1 MKKHIVIGV
10 TGGIA
15 CYKALDVISKLKK
28 QDMAITVI
36 MTGNAAKFVAPLSFQ
51 IISQNTVI
59 TDMFETPDTWEV
71 EHISLAKKADLFVV
85 VPATANCIGKIA
97 GGICDDMLTTTIMAT
112 RKPVLFV
119 PAMNTAMYENPIFQT
134 NVKNLKKLGYHFME
148 PVSGILA
155 CGDSGTGKLPEP
167 DAIVATI
174 MELLAV
180 TAQKKDLA
188 DKNIL
193 ITAGPTA
200 ESIDPVRYITNHSS
214 GKMGF
219 ALAEVAYERGADVT
233 LVAGPV
239 SLSCDSGIRRIDVR
253 TTAEMSAAVHDAF
266 AKADALIM
274 AAAPADYRVAV
285 PAREKIKKTDDALT
299 LTFVE
304 NEDILAS
311 IGRIKGSKKLIGF
324 AAETS
329 ELIAHAEKKIARKN
343 LDFIIANDVTQE
355 GAGFSGDTNIIT
367 VIKADGTVSQY
378 PKMTKREAA
387 HIILDLL
394 I

>member
-15 CYKALDVISKLKK
+15 CYKALDIVSKLKK

-51 IISQNTVI
+51 TISQNTVI

-148 PVSGILA
+148 PVSGLLA
-155 CGDSGTGKLPEP
+155 CGDRGTGKLPEP
-167 DAIVATI
+167 DAVVATI
-174 MELLAV
+174 LALLVV
-180 TAQKKDLA
+180 TDRKQDLTG
-188 DKNIL
+188 KNIL
-193 ITAGPTA
+193 ITAGPTV

-219 ALAEVAYERGADVT
+219 ALAEAAYERGAAVT

-239 SLSCDSGIRRIDVR
+239 GLSCDSGIRRIDVR
-253 TTAEMSAAVHDAF
+253 TTEEMSTAVHDAF
-266 AKADALIM
+266 NHADALIM
-274 AAAPADYRVAV
+274 AAAPADYRIAV
-285 PAREKIKKTDDALT
+285 PTQEKIKKTAGVLT
-299 LTFVE
+299 LTFIE

-329 ELIAHAEKKIARKN
+329 ELIAHAEKKIVGKN

-367 VIKADGTVSQY
+367 IIKADGTISQY

-387 HIILDLL
+387 HLILDLL